1 MKTKFFSKNEV
12 KKKWW
17 LVNADGL
24 IVGRLAARVAAVLLG
39 KTKPVFTPGSDCGDN
54 VVIINASKLR
64 VTGNKLEAKT
74 KFSWSGYPQGDKY
87 EKYGDLMQKNPA
99 KLLTLAVRGM
109 LPKNRIG
116 DRLIKN
122 LKIYNDDKH
131 LAGSHKPEQLDIM
144 GRR

>member
-1 MKTKFFSKNEV
+1 MKTKFFAKHEV
-12 KKKWW
+12 KKKCW
-17 LVNADGL
+17 LVDADGL
-24 IVGRLAARVAAVLLG
+24 VVGRLASKVAAVLQG

-87 EKYGDLMQKNPA
+87 EKYGDLMQTNPA
-99 KLLTLAVRGM
+99 KLFTLAVRGM

-116 DRLIKN
+116 DKLIKN

-131 LAGSHKPEQLDIM
+131 LAGAQKPEQLDIM